1 MGKILVVD
9 DERDVQTLI
18 MQRFRRAVR
27 AGELEFL
34 FAHDGK
40 EALETLRA
48 RPDIDMV
55 LSDINMPGMDGLT
68 LLDHLPQV
76 NADIRAVMVSA
87 YGDLGN
93 VRAAMNR
100 GAFDFIIKPIDF
112 ADLEATIHKT
122 LEACRSVRRLRDALQ
137 ETRTAEAASR
147 AQAAR
152 LRRVLD
158 GSPIGVAII
167 TESGELLYCNQ
178 RCTDL
183 FGVPAETLQHHCAPT
198 LFRHVQDRLTGR
210 PSETEALSASEEIHY
225 VREDGRT
232 VWMAMSVDRTN
243 YESKPVFIVWLYDI
257 TERKVQAEALRRAK
271 DSAEQALADLE
282 RMQSDLIRAEKMAV
296 IGQLIA
302 AVAHEINTPVGIALT
317 AATHLQTASEAII
330 LTFNGGQ
337 LRKSDFQEYIGTA
350 SEVSTLLV
358 ANIERA
364 AALIQSLKLVT
375 EGKANSPRSRFDLRD
390 YLSDIALAVQ
400 VQPAAS
406 RHQLVLD
413 CPDGIALDTYPGALT
428 EVLLALLTNAFA
440 HAFETEPA
448 PAAVVE
454 SVGAMAAGGA
464 DGLEEEPD
472 GNRNRRGRV
481 TVSVRLLDNERIEL
495 VVSDNGRGI
504 PDDIQPRLF
513 QPFATTRRGSGS
525 MGLGL
530 YAAFNLV
537 TGKLGGEIDIDSAVG
552 RGTTVILRLPLDA
565 P

>member
-167 TESGELLYCNQ
+167 TEAGELLYCNQ

-210 PSETEALSASEEIHY
+210 PTVTEALSASEEIHY
-225 VREDGRT
+225 IREDGRT
-232 VWMAMSVDRTN
+232 VWMAMSIDRTT

-330 LTFNGGQ
+330 MTFNGGQ

-350 SEVSTLLV
+350 NEVSTLLV
-358 ANIERA
+358 SNIERA

-390 YLSDIALAVQ
+390 YLSDIVLAVQ

-448 PAAVVE
+448 QAAE
-454 SVGAMAAGGA
+454 LEGVGAMADGGT
-464 DGLEEEPD
+464 DDLEEEPD
-472 GNRNRRGRV
+472 GSRNRRGRV

-495 VVSDNGRGI
+495 GVSDNGRGI

>member
-9 DERDVQTLI
+9 DERDVETLI

-34 FAHDGK
+34 FAHDGQ

-48 RPDIDMV
+48 QPDIDMV

-112 ADLEATIHKT
+112 GDLEATIHKT
-122 LEACRSVRRLRDALQ
+122 LEACRAVRRLRDALQ

-158 GSPIGVAII
+158 GSPIGVSII
-167 TESGELLYCNQ
+167 TEAGELLYSNQ

-183 FGVPAETLQHHCAPT
+183 FGVPAEAMQQCCSPT
-198 LFRHVQDRLTGR
+198 LFRHVQERLPDRPPGAV
-210 PSETEALSASEEIHY
+210 PAADEIHFL
-225 VREDGRT
+225 RKDGRT
-232 VWMAMSVDRTN
+232 VWMAMSVDRTT
-243 YESKPVFIVWLYDI
+243 YENQPVFIVWLYDI
-257 TERKVQAEALRRAK
+257 TERKVQAEALRSAK

-296 IGQLIA
+296 IAQLIA

-330 LTFNGGQ
+330 MTFNGGQ
-337 LRKSDFQEYIGTA
+337 LRKSDFQDYVGTA

-375 EGKANSPRSRFDLRD
+375 EGKANSPRSRVGLRD
-390 YLSDIALAVQ
+390 YLSDIVLAVQ
-400 VQPAAS
+400 VQASAAG
-406 RHQLVLD
+406 HQLSLD
-413 CPDGIALDTYPGALT
+413 CPDGLALDTYPGALT

-440 HAFETEPA
+440 HAFDQA
-448 PAAVVE
+448 PAA
-454 SVGAMAAGGA
+454 ADIGA
-464 DGLEEEPD
+464 DAGYGMLED
-472 GNRNRRGRV
+472 ATARRPGGKV
-481 TVSVRLLDNERIEL
+481 TVSVRMLEEDRVEL
-495 VVSDNGRGI
+495 RVSDNGRGI
-504 PDDIQPRLF
+504 PADIRPRLF
-513 QPFATTRRGSGS
+513 QPFTTTRRGAGS

-530 YAAFNLV
+530 YAVFNLV
-537 TGKLGGEIDIDSAVG
+537 TGKLGGEIDIDSELG
-552 RGTTVILRLPLDA
+552 CGTSVVLRLPLDA

>member
-40 EALETLRA
+40 EALETLRS

-55 LSDINMPGMDGLT
+55 LSDINIPGMDGLT
-68 LLDHLPQV
+68 LLDHLPNV
-76 NADIRAVMVSA
+76 NSYIRAVMVSA

-390 YLSDIALAVQ
+390 YLSDIVLAVQ

-440 HAFETEPA
+440 HAFETEQA
-448 PAAVVE
+448 PAVAVE
-454 SVGAMAAGGA
+454 GVGAMAAGGA
-464 DGLEEEPD
+464 HGLEEGPD
-472 GNRNRRGRV
+472 GSRNRRGRV

-495 VVSDNGRGI
+495 GVSDNGRGI
-504 PDDIQPRLF
+504 PADIQPRLF

-537 TGKLGGEIDIDSAVG
+537 TGKLGGEIDIDSGGG